1 MKIKE
6 VSEKYSI
13 PADTLRYWERVGA
26 IPRVNRDEAG
36 YRDYDKESLDWIEF
50 AQCMRHAG
58 VSVEYLVEYLQLFK
72 QGDKT
77 LQARKDLLDEQLE
90 TIYKKK
96 IEIDRTYTIIKDKV
110 QHYEQYFENNSKK

>member
-1 MKIKE
+1 
-6 VSEKYSI
+6 
-13 PADTLRYWERVGA
+13 
-26 IPRVNRDEAG
+26 
-36 YRDYDKESLDWIEF
+36 DWIEF